1 MYPGATANATQQ
13 GRGSDPNSRGK
24 FGAKIA
30 PAVNDKGLRKLLTWV
45 FTALV
50 VTVLFAILVVE
61 LTLRWFR

>member
-1 MYPGATANATQQ
+1 MPLSSR
-13 GRGSDPNSRGK
+13 RGSDPGSRGK
-24 FGAKIA
+24 FGAKTA
-30 PAVNDKGLRKLLTWV
+30 TAVSDKGLRKLLTWV

>member
-1 MYPGATANATQQ
+1 MPLSSR
-13 GRGSDPNSRGK
+13 RGSDTGSDGM

-30 PAVNDKGLRKLLTWV
+30 TAVSDKGLRKLLTWV

-50 VTVLFAILVVE
+50 LTVLFAILVVE